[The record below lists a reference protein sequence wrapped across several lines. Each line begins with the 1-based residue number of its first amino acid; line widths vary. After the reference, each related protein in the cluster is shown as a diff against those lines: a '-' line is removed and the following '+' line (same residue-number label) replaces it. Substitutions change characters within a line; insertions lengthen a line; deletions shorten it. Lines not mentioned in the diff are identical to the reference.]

1 MQQNQMKQSQPG
13 SGQCKKPGPGSKP
26 SMQQLQ
32 KQLGDQL
39 NQMKQDI
46 KNGKNPKGMSKDF
59 AEAVEKQ
66 AAIREALR
74 KMKEEMSQGEK
85 ENGKVDDLMQKMDDL
100 EKDLALKNLSNET
113 LNRHKEIETRLL
125 EYDKAKREQNEDD
138 KRESKTAQELP
149 AKLPPALEE
158 FLQKRKATLE
168 LYRTVPPDL
177 KPFYK
182 NLVEK
187 YFQSGN

>member
-1 MQQNQMKQSQPG
+1 
-13 SGQCKKPGPGSKP
+13 
-26 SMQQLQ
+26 MQQLQ

-39 NQMKQDI
+39 NKMKQDMQ
-46 KNGKNPKGMSKDF
+46 NGKDPKGMSKDF

-85 ENGKVDDLMQKMDDL
+85 ESGKVDDLMQKMDDL
-100 EKDLALKNLSNET
+100 EKDLALKNLTNET
-113 LNRHKEIETRLL
+113 LNRHKDIETRLL
-125 EYDKAKREQNEDD
+125 EYDKAKREQDEDE
-138 KRESKTAQELP
+138 KRESKTAQELSK
-149 AKLPPALEE
+149 KLPPALED
-158 FLQKRKATLE
+158 FMQKRKATLE
-168 LYRTVPPDL
+168 QYRTVPPDL

-187 YFQSGN
+187 YFQNGN

>member
-1 MQQNQMKQSQPG
+1 
-13 SGQCKKPGPGSKP
+13 
-26 SMQQLQ
+26 MQQLQ

-39 NQMKQDI
+39 NKMKQDME
-46 KNGKNPKGMSKDF
+46 NGKDPKKMSKDF
-59 AEAVEKQ
+59 AEAAEKQ

-74 KMKEEMSQGEK
+74 KMKEGMSQEDK
-85 ENGKVDDLMQKMDDL
+85 ESGKVDELMQKMDDL

-125 EYDKAKREQNEDD
+125 EFDKAKKEQDEDNQ
-138 KRESKTAQELP
+138 RQSKTAQDLP
-149 AKLPPALEE
+149 AKFPPALED